1 MKLALGT
8 VQFGLDYGI
17 ANQRGQVTSAEARSI
32 LAEARANGMTMLDT
46 AIAYGDSEQ
55 RLGEIGIPG
64 WQVVSKLPAVPDN
77 CQDITRWV
85 GECVQG
91 SLQRLKIP
99 SLHGLLLHRPQ
110 QLLQE
115 GGDELYAALQ
125 QLRREGLVRK
135 TGISIYGPD
144 ELDAL
149 CPRYSFELVQSP
161 FSLVD
166 RRLLRSGWLDKLTG
180 QGTEVHVRSIF
191 LQGLLLMSPTE
202 RPRKFDR
209 WGALWSRYEAWLGQV
224 GLSPLQVCVRYALSV
239 AAIGQVVVGVDS
251 LAQLREITQ
260 AANGSCPA
268 VPSEL
273 TSEEPDLVSPAR
285 WAVLA

>member
-1 MKLALGT
+1 MRLALGT
-8 VQFGLDYGI
+8 VQFGLDYGV
-17 ANQRGQVTSAEARSI
+17 ANQRGQVTSAEAKSI

-85 GECVQG
+85 GECVRG

-125 QLRREGLVRK
+125 QIRREGLVRK

-191 LQGLLLMSPTE
+191 LQGLLLMSSTE

-260 AANGSCPA
+260 AANGICPV